1 MINDE
6 IFDTRTKIAMVKS
19 ICKAVFLVSFIG
31 TLVFIG
37 LAWSSFNLAVCGCQV
52 MPLSYV
58 ATIIWHVFAVVG
70 VLAFVV
76 FGVCSCVE
84 KCKNL
89 LANLS

>member
-6 IFDTRTKIAMVKS
+6 IFDTRTRSSMVKS
-19 ICKAVFLVSFIG
+19 ACKAVFLISFIG

-76 FGVCSCVE
+76 FSICSCVE
-84 KCKNL
+84 KFKNL
-89 LANLS
+89 STNLS